1 MIHNDDVKG
10 HKPLEG
16 GVLSTVASFESA
28 VLTLEGFRIR
38 IRHGR
43 DGRNVRSD
51 RRLPSTYRY
60 KRQAR
65 SEWTITEYLNGRLSK
80 LLPGYNV
87 EVIDKR
93 GLKVNG
99 KTKLRSIRA
108 AHGG

>member
-1 MIHNDDVKG
+1 M
-10 HKPLEG
+10 
-16 GVLSTVASFESA
+16 STVASFESA
-28 VLTLEGFRIR
+28 VFTLEGFRIR

-60 KRQAR
+60 KRRAR

-80 LLPGYNV
+80 LLSGYSV

-99 KTKLRSIRA
+99 KMKLRSIRA
-108 AHGG
+108 AYGE